1 MRHARSL
8 TVLALSCLP
17 TLWLAGCGASSTD
30 DIRQWMI
37 EQRNSI
43 SPRVDP
49 ISEPKK
55 FTAQAYGGEASVA
68 PFSSEK
74 LLVALR
80 SETAIAGNAALVK
93 PELSR
98 RKEPLEF
105 MPLDSMAMVG
115 LLDKQGRKVAL
126 LRVDKLL
133 YQVKVGQYLGQNF
146 GRITKISDT
155 EITLRE
161 IVQDAAGDWVER
173 PAALQLQEG
182 SQK

>member
-1 MRHARSL
+1 MSAVRTFLSVALMGL
-8 TVLALSCLP
+8 TLGL
-17 TLWLAGCGASSTD
+17 TGCGASGTD
-30 DIRQWMI
+30 DLRQWMI

-43 SPRVDP
+43 SPKVEP

-55 FTAQAYGGEASVA
+55 FLAQAYGGEASVA
-68 PFSSEK
+68 PFSTEK
-74 LLVALR
+74 LMLALR
-80 SETAIAGNAALVK
+80 SETTVAGNSALVK

-115 LLDKQGRKVAL
+115 VLDRQGRKVGL
-126 LRVDKLL
+126 VRIDKLL
-133 YQVKVGQYLGQNF
+133 YQVRVGQYLGQNF
-146 GRITKISDT
+146 GRITRIGDT

-173 PAALQLQEG
+173 PATLQLQEG

>member
-1 MRHARSL
+1 MSRSRI
-8 TVLALSCLP
+8 LAAAALAFLP
-17 TLWLAGCGASSTD
+17 WLAACGASSTD
-30 DIRQWMI
+30 DLRQWMI

-43 SPRVDP
+43 SPKVDP
-49 ISEPKK
+49 IAEPKK
-55 FTAQAYGGEASVA
+55 FTAQAYGGESSLA
-68 PFSSEK
+68 PFSAEK

-80 SETAIAGNAALVK
+80 SETSVSGNSALVK

-105 MPLDSMAMVG
+105 MPLDSMGMVG

-126 LRVDKLL
+126 VRVDKLL
-133 YQVKVGQYLGQNF
+133 YQVRVGQYLGQNF

-173 PAALQLQEG
+173 PATLQLQEG